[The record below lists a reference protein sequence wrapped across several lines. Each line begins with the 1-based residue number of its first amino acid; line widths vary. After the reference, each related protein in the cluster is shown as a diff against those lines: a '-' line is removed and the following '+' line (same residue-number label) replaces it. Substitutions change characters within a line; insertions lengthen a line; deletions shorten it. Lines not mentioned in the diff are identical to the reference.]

1 VKARP
6 PKRTHCRAASL
17 ALVAAATV
25 LSIGLTGC
33 GGLPPVDDG
42 GGGGTVVVL
51 VVEAETSVPLAVNAT
66 VTVGGVRGELRPTD
80 QQLILRDVPI
90 GTATPP
96 TQPLTANAA
105 GYRTATQQ
113 VQMQVT
119 AATWVTVAM
128 TPADPAL
135 TGSVSGTVTDE
146 ETGQPIANAFVQ
158 FTPAGNQAAAVG
170 GYTAADGT
178 YLVAGIPRGQN
189 TVTVQVAGYLG
200 ASRDV
205 TVRADSVGQNAPAD
219 FELVGGDT
227 SVDVTGIV
235 VDVLT
240 RLPVVAAQVTV
251 GSAAPVQA
259 GSDGRFAVADVPV
272 GDQPVT
278 VVASGY
284 EELETVVR
292 ILPGMGDVTLELFEE
307 AGDPPGGPYTITGT
321 VTLSG
326 APDNAG
332 ATVRALS
339 LTTGTVLD
347 EATTDA
353 SGHYGLFVPQGSYE
367 LTVTFQ
373 GRSITREVTVPP
385 GGVIVSG
392 INFVL
397 TV

>member
-1 VKARP
+1 VTARP
-6 PKRTHCRAASL
+6 RTPRQFPTALTSLIAVSVIASI
-17 ALVAAATV
+17 
-25 LSIGLTGC
+25 SLTGC
-33 GGLPPVDDG
+33 GGLPPADDTG
-42 GGGGTVVVL
+42 GGGSVVVL

-66 VTVGGVRGELRPTD
+66 VTVGGVRGELRPSD

-158 FTPAGNQAAAVG
+158 FTPSGNQSAAVG
-170 GYTAADGT
+170 GYTAADGA
-178 YLVAGIPRGQN
+178 YLVAGIPKGQN
-189 TVTVQVAGYLG
+189 SVTVQVAGYLG
-200 ASRDV
+200 ASRAV
-205 TVRADSVGQNAPAD
+205 TVRADSVGQNAPVD

-240 RLPVVAAQVTV
+240 RLPVAGAQVTV
-251 GSAAPVQA
+251 GTSSPVQTGA
-259 GSDGRFAVADVPV
+259 NGRFAVTDVPV
-272 GDQPVT
+272 GDQSVT
-278 VVASGY
+278 VTSSGY
-284 EELETVVR
+284 EELEAVVR

-307 AGDPPGGPYTITGT
+307 AGDPPGGPHTITGT

-326 APDNAG
+326 SADNAG

-353 SGHYGLFVPQGSYE
+353 SGHYGLFVPQGAYE
-367 LTVTFQ
+367 LTVTYQ